1 MYEKIAENE
10 RNERF
15 KHRQEWRRN
24 WSNKKLVC
32 FSNYSLLASSLWLP
46 RSSNRLIIIRQ
57 KILSQTNRF
66 SLSSVS
72 CVRLEVGEKLI
83 CNIDKYGKAM
93 QIYSSP
99 IRRSLIESIERCQS
113 LPKVS
118 LAVNCNDILLQSDFM
133 LITLLNWKRLTF
145 CRSTWVLLWG
155 Q

>member
-1 MYEKIAENE
+1 MKEMKGSSIVKSGEETDQTRSLFAFPII
-10 RNERF
+10 RF
-15 KHRQEWRRN
+15 WPLHYD
-24 WSNKKLVC
+24 
-32 FSNYSLLASSLWLP
+32 FSD
-46 RSSNRLIIIRQ
+46 RLIDWSSFGKRFYLRQ
-57 KILSQTNRF
+57 IGFPS
-66 SLSSVS
+66 
-72 CVRLEVGEKLI
+72 RLFRVFDLRSGRNL